1 MHESRAD
8 MKDLQHTSTAFVL
21 RFSRLFGLGPSLSFP
36 CDGAG
41 RVDLDSLGERAR
53 CNYFY
58 ARTAIGRE
66 FAMPAVQ
73 PGVRE

>member
-1 MHESRAD
+1 MNKEPS
-8 MKDLQHTSTAFVL
+8 MKHTAETPPVFEL
-21 RFSRLFGLGPSLSFP
+21 YFPRLFGIGPALSFP
-36 CDGAG
+36 CDAAG

-58 ARTAIGRE
+58 ARGMRGRE

-73 PGVRE
+73 PGVLE

>member
-1 MHESRAD
+1 MNDEPT
-8 MKDLQHTSTAFVL
+8 MKDHENTSPAFEL
-21 RFSRLFGLGPSLSFP
+21 RFSRLFGVGPALSFP

-58 ARTAIGRE
+58 ARTVIGRE

-73 PGVRE
+73 PGVFE

>member
-1 MHESRAD
+1 MNDEPIMKHHET
-8 MKDLQHTSTAFVL
+8 HPAFEL
-21 RFSRLFGLGPSLSFP
+21 RFDPLLGVGPALSFP
-36 CDGAG
+36 CDAAG

-58 ARTAIGRE
+58 ARTVIGRE

-73 PGVRE
+73 PGALQ

>member
-1 MHESRAD
+1 
-8 MKDLQHTSTAFVL
+8 MKDHEQTPPVFML
-21 RFSRLFGLGPSLSFP
+21 RFDPLLGVGPALSFP
-36 CDGAG
+36 CDEAG

-58 ARTAIGRE
+58 ARAVIGRQ

-73 PGVRE
+73 QPGALQ

>member
-1 MHESRAD
+1 
-8 MKDLQHTSTAFVL
+8 MKDRDTHPAFVL
-21 RFSRLFGLGPSLSFP
+21 HFSRLFGVGPALSFP

-58 ARTAIGRE
+58 ARAVTGRE
-66 FAMPAVQ
+66 FAMPSVQ
-73 PGVRE
+73 PMALE

>member
-1 MHESRAD
+1 
-8 MKDLQHTSTAFVL
+8 MKDHEKTPPAFEL
-21 RFSRLFGLGPSLSFP
+21 RFDPLLGVGPALSFP
-36 CDGAG
+36 CDAAG

-58 ARTAIGRE
+58 ARTVIGRD

-73 PGVRE
+73 PGALQ

>member
-1 MHESRAD
+1 
-8 MKDLQHTSTAFVL
+8 MKHDEQTPHAFEL
-21 RFSRLFGLGPSLSFP
+21 RFARLFGVGPALSFT

-53 CNYFY
+53 NNYFY
-58 ARTAIGRE
+58 ARSAIGRE

-73 PGVRE
+73 LGPLE

>member
-1 MHESRAD
+1 MNGHEMTRP
-8 MKDLQHTSTAFVL
+8 AFEL
-21 RFSRLFGLGPSLSFP
+21 RFPRLFGIGPALSFP
-36 CDGAG
+36 CDATG

-58 ARTAIGRE
+58 ARTVIGRE

-73 PGVRE
+73 PWALQ

>member
-1 MHESRAD
+1 MNHHE
-8 MKDLQHTSTAFVL
+8 QTPHAFVL
-21 RFSRLFGLGPSLSFP
+21 RFSRLFGAGPALSFP

-58 ARTAIGRE
+58 ARTVIGRE

-73 PGVRE
+73 PGALQ

>member
-1 MHESRAD
+1 MNDETS
-8 MKDLQHTSTAFVL
+8 MKHHDTTPPAFEL
-21 RFSRLFGLGPSLSFP
+21 RFSRLFGIGPALSFP

-58 ARTAIGRE
+58 ARTVIGRE

-73 PGVRE
+73 PGMLE

>member
-1 MHESRAD
+1 MNDETS
-8 MKDLQHTSTAFVL
+8 MKDHAKTPPAFEL
-21 RFSRLFGLGPSLSFP
+21 RFPRLFGLGPALSFP
-36 CDGAG
+36 CDAAG

-58 ARTAIGRE
+58 ARTVIGRE

-73 PGVRE
+73 PGAFQ